1 MSALEK
7 MVSAYCH
14 TSLDFVASTIAFME
28 NQKKKIRIDKIE
40 AKLSAEELDFFRERL
55 AHYREIYRP
64 L

>member
-7 MVSAYCH
+7 LVSAYCH

-40 AKLSAEELDFFRERL
+40 AKLSPEELDFFRERL